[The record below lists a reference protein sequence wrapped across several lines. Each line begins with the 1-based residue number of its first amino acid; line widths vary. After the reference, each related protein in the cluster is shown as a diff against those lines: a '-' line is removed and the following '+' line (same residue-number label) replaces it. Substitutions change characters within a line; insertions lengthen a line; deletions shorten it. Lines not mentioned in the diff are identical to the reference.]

1 MPLTKRPSA
10 LDTVRTNK
18 ELLGVEIRELKEKI
32 GHLKTYKE
40 DTDTGGLELRLEA
53 LLRQQKEIYK

>member
-10 LDTVRTNK
+10 LDTGRTNK

-32 GHLKTYKE
+32 GHLKAYQE

>member
-1 MPLTKRPSA
+1 MPLTKKPSA

-18 ELLGVEIRELKEKI
+18 DQIGVEIRELKEKI
-32 GHLKTYKE
+32 GHIKAYQE
-40 DTDTGGLELRLEA
+40 DKDTGGLELRLES

>member
-18 ELLGVEIRELKEKI
+18 ELLGEEIRELKEKI
-32 GHLKTYKE
+32 GHMKTYQE
-40 DTDTGGLELRLEA
+40 DKDTGGLELRLEA